1 MNKITLDHIDNIFLD
16 ISTPPISNL
25 HALNFMPQGL
35 FSLAAT
41 VKVEEGKRVKR
52 NGQDVKTFEMFGH
65 IPPIIPCTFHWF
77 STSLVNYIRL
87 IGLVDLLNNESWKS
101 EDISNPENKQSI
113 KSHCTNYVK
122 KIIPDIYT
130 WRNKVSAHFA
140 ATDPFSNDNLG
151 TLEAS
156 VMNSIVY
163 HTPYFKAGVAQWNTK
178 GETSQLPKW
187 SITET
192 YENLSDRYW
201 PESKLGY
208 EPTSCKAPKQFS
220 FVPSKT

>member
-1 MNKITLDHIDNIFLD
+1 MNKIKLDHIDNIFLD
-16 ISTPPISNL
+16 ISNPPVSNL

-41 VKVEEGKRVKR
+41 VKVEEGKRIKR
-52 NGQDVKTFEMFGH
+52 NGQAKTFEMFGH

-87 IGLVDLLNNESWKS
+87 IGLVELLNKENWKS
-101 EDISNPENKQSI
+101 EDISNPDNKQTI
-113 KSHCTNYVK
+113 KNHCTDYVK

-130 WRNKVSAHFA
+130 WRNKVSGHFA

-163 HTPYFKAGVAQWNTK
+163 HTPHFKAGAAKWNTK
-178 GETSQLPKW
+178 GNTSQLPSW

-192 YENLSDRYW
+192 YENLTDRYW
-201 PESKLGY
+201 PDSKLGY
-208 EPTSCKAPKQFS
+208 EPTSCKPPEQFS
-220 FVPSKT
+220 FVP

>member
-1 MNKITLDHIDNIFLD
+1 MNKIRLDHIDDIFLD
-16 ISTPPISNL
+16 ILNPPISNL

-41 VKVEEGKRVKR
+41 VKMEEGKRIKRDGSVK
-52 NGQDVKTFEMFGH
+52 KFEMFGH
-65 IPPIIPCTFHWF
+65 IPWIIPCTFHWF

-87 IGLVDLLNNESWKS
+87 IGLVDLLNKKNWKS
-101 EDISNPENKQSI
+101 EDISNQDNKQTI
-113 KSHCTNYVK
+113 KGYCTDYVK

-163 HTPYFKAGVAQWNTK
+163 HTPYFKAGALTWHTK
-178 GETSQLPKW
+178 GETSQLPSW

-192 YENLSDRYW
+192 YEHLTDRYW
-201 PESKLGY
+201 PDSKLEY
-208 EPTSCKAPKQFS
+208 EPTSCIPPTPFS
-220 FVPSKT
+220 FVPIKT